1 MAADTSSYQERA
13 SVFVKLEIH
22 QLRGWAGG
30 EREAVREQAVQ
41 QTLQTKLEGELG
53 HKNGPRGCDW

>member
-1 MAADTSSYQERA
+1 M
-13 SVFVKLEIH
+13 FVKLEIH
-22 QLRGWAGG
+22 QLCGWAGG

-41 QTLQTKLEGELG
+41 QMFQTKLEGELG